1 MLDGVLGRT
10 FVTKNQAPAPRTRK
24 MPTQR
29 ERRTES
35 LPLDRLPGAAAPPVT
50 PVGGDPGCTI
60 ESRRPAVRPDHH
72 VHRACHIGAR
82 RPRRSL
88 INLFGVELEE
98 EMSTS
103 DVVLL
108 LSSVPERTSDL
119 VYWLDEARLRYR
131 HGPAFPTLGSL
142 IAHLV
147 DSAPKVDGLL
157 RHAHLDG
164 QKTADVRA
172 AIDPGHDQDLT
183 LPLQEALED
192 FARVRRRTVD
202 LLHGWGRPEWE
213 RTITDPRGAEMSL
226 LEVCRLVAKHEMA
239 HVAQIR
245 NLSALLP
252 EPQDLGPVRP
262 IRVNGQ

>member
-1 MLDGVLGRT
+1 M
-10 FVTKNQAPAPRTRK
+10 
-24 MPTQR
+24 
-29 ERRTES
+29 
-35 LPLDRLPGAAAPPVT
+35 
-50 PVGGDPGCTI
+50 
-60 ESRRPAVRPDHH
+60 
-72 VHRACHIGAR
+72 
-82 RPRRSL
+82 
-88 INLFGVELEE
+88 ELEE

-147 DSAPKVDGLL
+147 ESAPKVDGLL

-164 QKTADVRA
+164 QRTADVRA

-183 LPLQEALED
+183 VPLHEALED

-202 LLHGWGRPEWE
+202 LLHGWGKAEWE
-213 RTITDPRGAEMSL
+213 RLIVDMNVET
-226 LEVCRLVAKHEMA
+226 
-239 HVAQIR
+239 
-245 NLSALLP
+245 
-252 EPQDLGPVRP
+252 
-262 IRVNGQ
+262 

>member
-1 MLDGVLGRT
+1 M
-10 FVTKNQAPAPRTRK
+10 
-24 MPTQR
+24 
-29 ERRTES
+29 
-35 LPLDRLPGAAAPPVT
+35 
-50 PVGGDPGCTI
+50 
-60 ESRRPAVRPDHH
+60 
-72 VHRACHIGAR
+72 
-82 RPRRSL
+82 
-88 INLFGVELEE
+88 ELQE

-119 VYWLDEARLRYR
+119 VYWLDDTRLRYR

-147 DSAPKVDGLL
+147 EAAPRVDSLL

-164 QKTADVRA
+164 QTTADVRA
-172 AIDPGHDQDLT
+172 AIDPGHEQELSAS
-183 LPLQEALED
+183 LHEALED

-202 LLHGWGRPEWE
+202 LLHGWGKAEWD
-213 RTITDPRGAEMSL
+213 RTITDPQGGSMTL
-226 LEVCRLVAKHEMA
+226 LDICQLVAKHEMS

-252 EPQDLGPVRP
+252 EPEDLGPVRP
-262 IRVNGQ
+262 RPNGQ